1 MEDRIFLQSRT
12 GDMAQFCGARRSVLA
27 EGRAAGVET
36 VDVWNYAGL
45 AFSVYPGRGMDIGR
59 LTYRGVPVSYLAKP
73 GVASPGYYESS
84 GMNWLRNFFAGMLT
98 TCGLSNVGG
107 LSLIHI

>member
-36 VDVWNYAGL
+36 DVYKRQVLGCL
-45 AFSVYPGRGMDIGR
+45 
-59 LTYRGVPVSYLAKP
+59 
-73 GVASPGYYESS
+73 
-84 GMNWLRNFFAGMLT
+84 
-98 TCGLSNVGG
+98 
-107 LSLIHI
+107 

>member
-36 VDVWNYAGL
+36 VDVWNYAGH
-45 AFSVYPGRGMDIGR
+45 
-59 LTYRGVPVSYLAKP
+59 
-73 GVASPGYYESS
+73 
-84 GMNWLRNFFAGMLT
+84 LRQHVRHGTRRPTA
-98 TCGLSNVGG
+98 
-107 LSLIHI
+107 

>member
-59 LTYRGVPVSYLAKP
+59 LTYRGGSGILFGEAGGGVSRVLRKQRHELA
-73 GVASPGYYESS
+73 
-84 GMNWLRNFFAGMLT
+84 
-98 TCGLSNVGG
+98 
-107 LSLIHI
+107 

>member
-45 AFSVYPGRGMDIGR
+45 AFSVWILDGLPIGGFRYLIWRSRGWR
-59 LTYRGVPVSYLAKP
+59 LQGITKA
-73 GVASPGYYESS
+73 A
-84 GMNWLRNFFAGMLT
+84 A
-98 TCGLSNVGG
+98 
-107 LSLIHI
+107 

>member
-36 VDVWNYAGL
+36 VDVWNYAGPSAYIREEVWIL
-45 AFSVYPGRGMDIGR
+45 DGLPIGGFRYLIWRSRGWR
-59 LTYRGVPVSYLAKP
+59 LQGITKA
-73 GVASPGYYESS
+73 A
-84 GMNWLRNFFAGMLT
+84 A
-98 TCGLSNVGG
+98 
-107 LSLIHI
+107 